1 MVSQNSPAILQLQ
14 MREIRR
20 NLNEHT
26 DQVVEKARTQ
36 LDWRRHVAN
45 HPWTSLSIAMLAGYL
60 LVPRRAGCQAVDANH
75 VGKSMERTARAVQ
88 PSSQSAASTITAGLG
103 SVIAATLVREG
114 VGLFSQFVRQWLE
127 SSTDP
132 SVEGPGGKEP

>member
-1 MVSQNSPAILQLQ
+1 MVSQNAPAILQLQ

-45 HPWTSLSIAMLAGYL
+45 HPWTSLSVALVAGYL
-60 LVPRRAGCQAVDANH
+60 LVPRRACCNAVDANR
-75 VGKSMERTARAVQ
+75 MEKAARAAQ

-114 VGLFSQFVRQWLE
+114 FGLFSQLIRQWLE
-127 SSTDP
+127 PNKDP
-132 SVEGPGGKEP
+132 SAAEPGGTEP